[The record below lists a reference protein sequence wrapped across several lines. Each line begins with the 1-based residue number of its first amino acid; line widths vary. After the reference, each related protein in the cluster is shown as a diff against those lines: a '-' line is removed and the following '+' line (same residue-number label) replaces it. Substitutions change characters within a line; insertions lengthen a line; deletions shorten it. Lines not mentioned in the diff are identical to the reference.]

1 MWMVLAALGALG
13 VSGYVYLKPVREAA
27 KVASSTVDAV
37 KGQTDGLSQSL
48 SGVAQSFLPPGAFA
62 LYSHIA
68 SQEGGVTGFLSNLQ
82 NKDLQSVIDE
92 VKKVGGDDAKR
103 IIEKVEKKLQA
114 AKGDVKKMDWK
125 SLVEE
130 LKSELPASQQK
141 LVDNFVGMVPTKEDF
156 DQYVNKAKSVGQDSL
171 KEIETQSKKVLERV
185 EKARKDGKS
194 QADAFI
200 AGLKD
205 ASPADVDSLI
215 SQLKETAKKAGLPAD
230 AAESWLRNKAE
241 AGKVD
246 AEDLAKQLQGRLQTV
261 ARFLPGQPKDLVN
274 QVSQISPSLGQ
285 LLLQAMQQAEISD
298 EKGNKK

>member
-1 MWMVLAALGALG
+1 
-13 VSGYVYLKPVREAA
+13 
-27 KVASSTVDAV
+27 
-37 KGQTDGLSQSL
+37 L

-141 LVDNFVGMVPTKEDF
+141 LVDV
-156 DQYVNKAKSVGQDSL
+156 SL
-171 KEIETQSKKVLERV
+171 PFPLTSRNWSICRLW
-185 EKARKDGKS
+185 
-194 QADAFI
+194 
-200 AGLKD
+200 
-205 ASPADVDSLI
+205 LI
-215 SQLKETAKKAGLPAD
+215 SRTLSEWSLPRRTLTNM
-230 AAESWLRNKAE
+230 STR
-241 AGKVD
+241 
-246 AEDLAKQLQGRLQTV
+246 
-261 ARFLPGQPKDLVN
+261 
-274 QVSQISPSLGQ
+274 PSLSVRT
-285 LLLQAMQQAEISD
+285 A
-298 EKGNKK
+298 